1 MKMEKIF
8 ITFDQNVFVNRQRF
22 FLNMKVMNS
31 DPDIKQLIG
40 SGCGKIMRIWMRI
53 LNAAPK
59 ERRKQENEKAG
70 GSDTYIDPIGQSI

>member
-1 MKMEKIF
+1 
-8 ITFDQNVFVNRQRF
+8 
-22 FLNMKVMNS
+22 MKVMNS

>member
-1 MKMEKIF
+1 
-8 ITFDQNVFVNRQRF
+8 
-22 FLNMKVMNS
+22 MKVMNS

-59 ERRKQENEKAG
+59 ERRKQENEKILDRKIESKG
-70 GSDTYIDPIGQSI
+70 YKNEKGNIDEKLRQKI